1 MIDLIN
7 KHKQTKQKGSK
18 YLLLRA
24 FLVFLYL
31 VLTGNVYAEYFTT
44 LPVIPSIQFQHNNGN
59 SQQFNY
65 PEIVGS
71 GVALFDFDNDGDLDV
86 YMIQS
91 GDFEQNKLSDKFI
104 KNQFVERNKLL
115 FSDVT
120 QRYKIENLDY
130 GMGVATADI
139 NQDGWDDLLITQL
152 KHNKILLN
160 QQGKSFQTITMKSSR
175 WSTGASFCDVNND
188 GLQDLYISNYVNW
201 SQNNN
206 PKCFNASSRR
216 DYCGPNSFAG
226 IKDVFYLNVNK
237 KLVNKTSTYFPK
249 MPALPGLNVVCRDVN
264 NDGWNDFIVAND
276 GKANLLWLN
285 QKGQYFKESGLFS
298 GLAVNAQGVA
308 EASMGMAVADYDVD
322 GDEDV
327 FFTHLMGETNTLYNN
342 NGKGLFQDVTSK
354 TRLASQSFSYTGW
367 SSYFLM
373 VNNDIYPDLLV
384 FNGAVE
390 DTSSNDEEMN
400 LEQANQLYLNL
411 QGKQFKTVSNE
422 KWLKHKDITR
432 GVAFGDLDNDGDTD
446 MVVNNNNGK
455 AQILLN
461 NLNPKKWIGLKL
473 GSTTDLKV
481 LLSKPTHKYVLNTH
495 TDGSYASANDN
506 RILLNQAQIE
516 NFQYIEFYSHN
527 QLLKRMRLSTIP
539 TNKYQLIKLK

>member
-1 MIDLIN
+1 ML
-7 KHKQTKQKGSK
+7 T
-18 YLLLRA
+18 LL
-24 FLVFLYL
+24 FS
-31 VLTGNVYAEYFTT
+31 GNVFAEYFSE
-44 LPVIPSIQFQHNNGN
+44 LLKNSIQFQHDNGN
-59 SQQFNY
+59 SNKFYY

-71 GVALFDFDNDGDLDV
+71 GVALFDYDNDGDLDIYLV
-86 YMIQS
+86 QS
-91 GDFEQNKLSDKFI
+91 GAFNNNKLTDKLYQNLLQEHNKLSFLEATEKYQLH
-104 KNQFVERNKLL
+104 N
-115 FSDVT
+115 
-120 QRYKIENLDY
+120 YDY

-139 NQDGWDDLLITQL
+139 NQDGFNDLFITQL
-152 KHNKILLN
+152 QQNKILLN
-160 QQGKSFQTITMKSSR
+160 QKGKSFKSISLKDSN

-188 GLQDLYISNYVNW
+188 GLKDLYVSNYVNW

-206 PKCFNASSRR
+206 PKCFNPSSRR

-226 IKDVFYLNVNK
+226 LKDVFYLNIDK
-237 KLVNKTSTYFPK
+237 KLVNKTNVYFPK
-249 MPALPGLNVVCRDVN
+249 MPPLPGLNVVCRDVN

-342 NGKGLFQDVTSK
+342 NGTGLFQDVTSR
-354 TRLASQSFSYTGW
+354 TRLASDGFSYTGW
-367 SSYFLM
+367 SSFFLM

-390 DTSSNDEEMN
+390 DTRSNDEEVN
-400 LEQANQLYLNL
+400 LKQANQLYVN
-411 QGKQFKTVSNE
+411 QDGKQFKVITNE
-422 KWLKHKDITR
+422 NWLKYKDVTR
-432 GVAFGDLDNDGDTD
+432 GVAFGDLDNDGDMD
-446 MVVNNNNGK
+446 MVVNNNNGQ

-473 GSTTDLKV
+473 DNISNLKI
-481 LLSKPTHKYVLNTH
+481 LLSNPAQKYVLNTQ
-495 TDGSYASANDN
+495 TDGSYAAANDN

-516 NFQYIEFYSHN
+516 NFQYIEFYNHN
-527 QLLKRMRLSTIP
+527 QLLKRMVLSTIP
-539 TNKYQLIKLK
+539 SNKYQSIRLK

>member
-1 MIDLIN
+1 MPLKFKEFMTTN
-7 KHKQTKQKGSK
+7 RGLFSK
-18 YLLLRA
+18 A
-24 FLVFLYL
+24 FVFSVCLCSLVQ
-31 VLTGNVYAEYFTT
+31 AEYFTPLAKPAT
-44 LPVIPSIQFQHNNGN
+44 IAFKHNNGE
-59 SQQFNY
+59 SQQFYY

-71 GVALFDFDNDGDLDV
+71 GVALFDYDKDGDLDI
-86 YMIQS
+86 YMVQS
-91 GDFEQNKLSDKFI
+91 GAFKDNKLADKFF
-104 KNQFVERNKLL
+104 KNKLNEDKTL
-115 FSDVT
+115 SFIEVT
-120 QRYKIENLDY
+120 SALNLQNLDY

-139 NQDGWDDLLITQL
+139 NQDGWVDLLITQFN
-152 KHNKILLN
+152 HNKILLN
-160 QQGKSFQTITMKSSR
+160 QQGKSYQTSVMEGSN
-175 WSTGASFCDVNND
+175 WSTGASYCDVNND
-188 GLQDLYISNYVNW
+188 GLQDLYISNYVDW
-201 SQNNN
+201 SQQNN

-226 IKDVFYLNVNK
+226 LKDVFYLNINK
-237 KLVNKTSTYFPK
+237 KLVNKTNKYFPK

-285 QKGQYFKESGLFS
+285 QKGQYFKETGLFS

-308 EASMGMAVADYDVD
+308 EASMGMAIGDYDVD

-373 VNNDIYPDLLV
+373 VNNDLYPDLVV

-400 LEQANQLYLNL
+400 LEQANQLYLNH
-411 QGKQFKTVSNE
+411 QGKQFKTVNNE
-422 KWLKHKDITR
+422 KWLNQKDITR

-473 GSTTDLKV
+473 DDIANLRV
-481 LLSKPTHKYVLNTH
+481 LLSNSAHKYELNTH

-516 NFQYIEFYSHN
+516 NFQYIEFYTRN
-527 QLLKRMRLSTIP
+527 QLLKRMLLSTIP
-539 TNKYQLIKLK
+539 TNNYQSIELK

>member
-1 MIDLIN
+1 V
-7 KHKQTKQKGSK
+7 QQKGSR

-24 FLVFLYL
+24 FLVFLCL
-31 VLTGNVYAEYFTT
+31 VLTGNVFAEYFTE
-44 LPVIPSIQFQHNNGN
+44 LSKNGIQFQHDNGN
-59 SQQFNY
+59 SNKFYY

-71 GVALFDFDNDGDLDV
+71 GVALFDFDNDGDLDIYSV
-86 YMIQS
+86 QS
-91 GDFEQNKLSDKFI
+91 GAFNNNKLTDKLYQNLLQEQNKLSFKEATQ
-104 KNQFVERNKLL
+104 KYKL
-115 FSDVT
+115 
-120 QRYKIENLDY
+120 QNYDY

-139 NQDGWDDLLITQL
+139 NQDGFNDLFVTQL
-152 KHNKILLN
+152 KHNKIILN
-160 QQGKSFQTITMKSSR
+160 HKGKSFQTITMEDNS

-188 GLQDLYISNYVNW
+188 GLKDLYVSNYVNW
-201 SQNNN
+201 SQQNN
-206 PKCFNASSRR
+206 PKCFNPSSRR

-226 IKDVFYLNVNK
+226 LKDVFYLNVDK
-237 KLVNKTSTYFPK
+237 KLVNKTSIYFPK

-285 QKGQYFKESGLFS
+285 HKGQYFNESGLFS
-298 GLAVNAQGVA
+298 GLAVNAEGVA

-354 TRLASQSFSYTGW
+354 TRLASLSFSYTGW

-400 LEQANQLYLNL
+400 LEQANQLYLND
-411 QGKQFKTVSNE
+411 QGKQFKTVTNE

-461 NLNPKKWIGLKL
+461 NLNPKKWIGLKCDDIPNL
-473 GSTTDLKV
+473 RV
-481 LLSKPTHKYVLNTH
+481 LLNNSANKYELNTH

-527 QLLKRMRLSTIP
+527 QLLKRMLLSTIP
-539 TNKYQLIKLK
+539 TNKYQSIELK